1 MKTPVAMIQQV
12 ISRDTL
18 MKVRSFKD
26 FHDHT
31 KRDMARR
38 MADSI
43 EHKMEY
49 SCEEDIQIDSLVVR
63 GKVVIMSPKEYQ
75 ELMIKHEQLV
85 RELERLNEQK
95 CKHNYYRPK
104 DTGGTIPDER
114 RMTPEENRSF
124 WGIFG

>member
-31 KRDMARR
+31 KREMAHR
-38 MADSI
+38 MGESI

-75 ELMIKHEQLV
+75 DLM
-85 RELERLNEQK
+85 LERKQLKEELRQYK
-95 CKHNYYRPK
+95 TYRHGVQ
-104 DTGGTIPDER
+104 DTGGTIPNR
-114 RMTPEENRSF
+114 PMTEEENRRH